1 MVPLLESAAMAAA
14 DAVYALLPRPCP
26 PREQL
31 DRCRL
36 IAHRGA
42 HDGRALVENTLP
54 AFDAARAGGVW
65 GIETDLRWTRDLE
78 PVLLHDADGARLF
91 GEATRAA
98 EVTAAQLRDRLP
110 AVPTLAAVV
119 QRYTPQMHLMLEIK
133 AEPYPDAARQ
143 QARLMELLQHL
154 QPGRDYHLMALDPGL
169 FRLFPDVPA
178 HAMIPIARLNV
189 AATSR
194 LALARGY
201 AGIAGHYALVRRRI
215 IHHHACA
222 GQAVGVGFPA
232 SRFALYREIARDV
245 RWIYSDRAVELQRMV
260 RGALE
265 TAP

>member
-1 MVPLLESAAMAAA
+1 MAAA
-14 DAVYALLPRPCP
+14 DAVYAVLPRPRP
-26 PREQL
+26 PRERL
-31 DRCRL
+31 GACRL
-36 IAHRGA
+36 VAHRGA
-42 HDGRALVENTLP
+42 HDGRAIIENTLP
-54 AFDAARAGGVW
+54 AFDAALAGDVW
-65 GIETDLRWTRDLE
+65 GIETDVRWTRDLE

-91 GEATRAA
+91 GEATRVA
-98 EVTAAQLRDRLP
+98 EVSASQLRDRLP

-119 QRYTPQMHLMLEIK
+119 QRYAPHLHLMLEIK
-133 AEPYPDAARQ
+133 AETYPDPARQ
-143 QARLMELLQHL
+143 QARLMELLEGL

-169 FRLFPDVPA
+169 FRLFPRVPA

-201 AGIAGHYALVRRRI
+201 AGIAGHYALVKKRI
-215 IHHHACA
+215 IQRHARA

-245 RWIYSDRAVELQRMV
+245 RWIFSDRAAELQCLL

-265 TAP
+265 TAL